1 MGANDSSSLIH
12 RLIEGYEK
20 AKKPIAYLIMVLA
33 VALGTLPSEFLP
45 SSISSITYSTVLLL
59 LALIL
64 MEMLFEIYEKVV
76 KEKKQINQINSTS
89 LYNEISKIVNNEKTV
104 NIKLIGV
111 AGRFGWQNVIE
122 KLLNENDPDSLINNK
137 TRFNISIALIEP
149 KNCEKYDYYER
160 FEVVST
166 TVKTINKTALTLPE
180 IAEPGSSLDL
190 YLYDH
195 MPNMLGFLINDNYL
209 FLTQTYWEYVRNEL
223 VLRAGGSDY
232 FVYNKSDDF
241 GGQELITRFSG
252 WFDFIQQNCPKNRD
266 REAQ

>member
-1 MGANDSSSLIH
+1 MPTNEPTGLIQ
-12 RLIEGYEK
+12 RLIEGYER
-20 AKKPIAYLIMVLA
+20 AKKPIAYIVMIVA
-33 VALGTLPSEFLP
+33 VALGTIPSDLLPR
-45 SSISSITYSTVLLL
+45 SISTIAYSTVALI

-64 MEMLFEIYEKVV
+64 MEILFEIYEKVV

-89 LYNEISKIVNNEKTV
+89 LYSEISKIVNNEKYI

-122 KLLNENDPDSLINNK
+122 KLLNENEPDSLINNK
-137 TRFNISIALIEP
+137 TKFNIEIALIDPE
-149 KNCEKYDYYER
+149 NCEKFHYFER
-160 FEVVST
+160 FEAVST
-166 TVKTINKTALTLPE
+166 IVKSIKKTAQILPE
-180 IAEPGSSLDL
+180 IAEPGSTLDL

-223 VLRAGGSDY
+223 ALRAGGSDY

-241 GGQELITRFSG
+241 GGQELIKRFSG
-252 WFDFIQQNCPKNRD
+252 WFDFIKQNCPKSNSYI
-266 REAQ
+266 